1 MIKPV
6 ALITG
11 AASGL
16 GKATAE
22 LLSKDHMLVLCDIS
36 ERTLEEFCLYLS
48 QKGTEVYPVVCDVS
62 KETDVTTA
70 VDTAVKIG
78 KIRSVFHSAGVSP
91 TLVED
96 GEQMYRINLLGTAYL
111 IKALAPHM
119 KNGASAICVASQA
132 AYFAMLG
139 VLPEQ
144 KAVLENPL
152 AEDFFDRLKETD
164 PDGNL
169 MIPETAYGLSKLGVR
184 YIVEHT
190 ATDWGENNAR
200 INTISPGIIETPMTI
215 KEAEQQPGMQ
225 IVKEQTPL
233 KRWGQPVEIANV
245 ARFLLSAEASFITG
259 VDLLVDGGSTN
270 RFVKAITEGQ
280 VNLRK

>member
-1 MIKPV
+1 MTKHV

-22 LLSKDHMLVLCDIS
+22 LLSKDHTLILCDIS

-48 QKGTEVYPVVCDVS
+48 QKGTEVYPVICDVS

-119 KNGASAICVASQA
+119 KNGGMRTRHGTMRGAITQ
-132 AYFAMLG
+132 MLA
-139 VLPEQ
+139 Q
-144 KAVLENPL
+144 N
-152 AEDFFDRLKETD
+152 
-164 PDGNL
+164 N
-169 MIPETAYGLSKLGVR
+169 MISTM
-184 YIVEHT
+184 
-190 ATDWGENNAR
+190 
-200 INTISPGIIETPMTI
+200 INTIFFAVIGT
-215 KEAEQQPGMQ
+215 
-225 IVKEQTPL
+225 
-233 KRWGQPVEIANV
+233 
-245 ARFLLSAEASFITG
+245 
-259 VDLLVDGGSTN
+259 TN
-270 RFVKAITEGQ
+270 G
-280 VNLRK
+280 